1 MDALKIV
8 NSTGDPAFAVDR
20 HGIIRAWNAAAE
32 NMFGYSVTAVEGRP
46 CWEVLCGCDTSRNDY
61 CGSNCPLRR
70 MAFSAK
76 SVNSTRIYFRLASRE
91 SKPFLMSTLML
102 YNGPG
107 EQLMAHIC
115 RPDIDVKAPEA
126 ASGGSGSIETGRPVH
141 LSNNHQRGGLTQR
154 QLEVLALL
162 AEGKSTREIA
172 SLMCVSLHTVRNHIS
187 QILFKLHV
195 HSRVEAVALGRKL
208 GII

>member
-20 HGIIRAWNAAAE
+20 HGIVRAWNNAAE
-32 NMFGYSVTAVEGRP
+32 NVFGYSATAVEGRP
-46 CWEVLCGCDTSRNDY
+46 CWEVLCGCDASHNDY
-61 CGSNCPLRR
+61 CGKSCPLRR

-76 SVNSTRIYFRLASRE
+76 SVNSMRIFFRLASNE
-91 SKPFLMSTLML
+91 TKPFLMSTLML

-115 RPDIDVKAPEA
+115 RPDIKLSEA
-126 ASGGSGSIETGRPVH
+126 TSSGSGSNEAGLPLR

-154 QLEVLALL
+154 QLEVLSLL
-162 AEGKSTREIA
+162 AAGKSTHEIA
-172 SLMCVSLHTVRNHIS
+172 SLMCVSGHTVRNHIS

-208 GII
+208 GVI

>member
-20 HGIIRAWNAAAE
+20 HGIVKAWNKAAE
-32 NMFGYSVTAVEGRP
+32 NVFGYSATAVEGRP
-46 CWEVLCGCDTSRNDY
+46 CWEVLCGCDASRNEY
-61 CGSNCPLRR
+61 CGKDCPLRR

-76 SVNSTRIYFRLASRE
+76 SVNSMPIFLQLASKE
-91 SKPFLMSTLML
+91 AKPFLMSTLML

-107 EQLMAHIC
+107 QQLMAHIC
-115 RPDIDVKAPEA
+115 RPDIKVPEA
-126 ASGGSGSIETGRPVH
+126 ASGGSESVAGGGSIR

-154 QLEVLALL
+154 QLEVLSVL
-162 AEGKSTREIA
+162 AAGKSTHEIA
-172 SLMCVSLHTVRNHIS
+172 SLMCISLHTVRNHIS

-195 HSRVEAVALGRKL
+195 HSRVEAVALARKL

>member
-20 HGIIRAWNAAAE
+20 HGIVRAWNNAAE
-32 NMFGYSVTAVEGRP
+32 NIFGYSATAVEGRP
-46 CWEVLCGCDTSRNDY
+46 CWEVLCGCDASHNDY
-61 CGSNCPLRR
+61 CGKSCPLRR

-76 SVNSTRIYFRLASRE
+76 SVNSTRIYFRLASNE
-91 SKPFLMSTLML
+91 TKPFLMSTLML

-115 RPDIDVKAPEA
+115 RPDITVPESAPGKLGPESA
-126 ASGGSGSIETGRPVH
+126 DAVRPIR
-141 LSNNHQRGGLTQR
+141 LSNNYQRGGLTQR
-154 QLEVLALL
+154 QLEVLSLL
-162 AEGKSTREIA
+162 AAGRSTREIA
-172 SLMCVSLHTVRNHIS
+172 SLMCVSLHTVRNHVS

-208 GII
+208 GVI